1 MKDNILIAEA
11 FMGFKKIKNPKNN
24 KSHQNAEK
32 MPIVVPDYFS
42 SFDASKSLLKQI
54 DHLGFAFLY
63 STKQNGTSGHFGTIS
78 YFKGFESSISTVQAK
93 GSSFCDVLALCV
105 LALIKKLEEQDEI
118 HQLFKDL
125 KIESPKNM
133 NFPIKGGLILPCCD
147 CRNPGIRPSFA
158 SCKCHCHNRY

>member
-54 DHLGFAFLY
+54 DHLGVA
-63 STKQNGTSGHFGTIS
+63 TIS